1 MDLRFSETQ
10 EMFKQSARQFVE
22 SEFPSSLLRQLE
34 REQLGYSPEV
44 WQQMAE
50 LSWTSAPFPEQ
61 YGGLGGSLVDVA
73 VLAEQL
79 AEGAA
84 LSPYLPT
91 VLAGLLILRAGS
103 DEQKQRFLPGICD
116 GSLIASVA
124 LVEPSGSYE
133 PDGIQLHAASH
144 GGAYVLNG
152 TKLFVEY
159 ANAANELICVARTG
173 TDSEAGSGVTLFLV
187 PADASGVAIEPLK
200 VIGGDRQCEV
210 SFTDV
215 EIRSDRVLGTVND
228 GWPEVSWLVDVARA
242 LASVELVGFA
252 QKALDMTVDYIGYR
266 EAFGRP
272 IGSFQ
277 AAQHHC
283 ANMAIAVEGARWAAY
298 EAVWHLSEG
307 QDAAYHAAAAKAAA
321 STAGR
326 EVTILAHQLHGGIGY
341 MEEFDLQFYSRRAKG
356 WELKW
361 GTPDQMALKVA
372 EGIGL

>member
-1 MDLRFSETQ
+1 MDLKLSETQ
-10 EMFKQSARQFVE
+10 EMFKQSARAFLA
-22 SEFPSSLLRQLE
+22 SEFPSHLVRQIE
-34 REQLGYSPEV
+34 REDLGHSPEV
-44 WQQMAE
+44 WHKMAE
-50 LSWTSAPFPEQ
+50 LSWVGAPFPEE
-61 YGGLGGSLVDVA
+61 YGGLGGSLLDVA
-73 VLAEQL
+73 VLAEEL
-79 AEGAA
+79 AQAAA
-84 LSPYLPT
+84 LSPYVATL
-91 VLAGLLILRAGS
+91 LAGLAVVRDGN
-103 DEQKQRFLPGICD
+103 DEQRANLLPRICD
-116 GSLIASVA
+116 GSLIASLA

-133 PDGIQLHAASH
+133 ASGIQLEASVQ
-144 GGAYVLNG
+144 GDRFILNG
-152 TKLFVEY
+152 TKLFVEH
-159 ANAANELICVARTG
+159 ANAAAELICVARTG
-173 TDSEAGSGVTLFLV
+173 TSGDPTEGVTLFIV
-187 PADASGVAIEPLK
+187 PTDAAGVTITPLR

-210 SFTDV
+210 QFTGV
-215 EIRSDRVLGTVND
+215 EISNDRILGSP
-228 GWPEVSWLVDVARA
+228 GEAWPSVAWLIDVARS

-298 EAVWHLSEG
+298 EAVWRLSEG
-307 QDAAYHAAAAKAAA
+307 LDAEFNAAAAKAAA

-372 EGIGL
+372 AGIGL